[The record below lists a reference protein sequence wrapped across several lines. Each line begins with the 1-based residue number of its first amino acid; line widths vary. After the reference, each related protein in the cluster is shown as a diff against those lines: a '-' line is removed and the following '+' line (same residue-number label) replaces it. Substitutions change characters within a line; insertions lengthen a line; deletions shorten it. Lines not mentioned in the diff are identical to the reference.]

1 MRAAVIILAMVGCLV
16 IGTGRA
22 SAASVR
28 PDREG
33 PAKQSRLADLAKG
46 SLWCRITATH
56 AVPVRPLR
64 WDVSPAAM
72 RPKWIVAPRWPQ
84 LFADGRYTSLNLD
97 PIRRRPW
104 WE

>member
-1 MRAAVIILAMVGCLV
+1 MRASVTVLALLGCLV

-28 PDREG
+28 PEREG
-33 PAKQSRLADLAKG
+33 PAGQSRLADLAKG
-46 SLWCRITATH
+46 RLRCRITATH
-56 AVPVRPLR
+56 VVPVRPPW
-64 WDVSPAAM
+64 WDVSAATV
-72 RPKWIVAPRWPQ
+72 RPTWIVALRWPQ